1 MATDSVEAERFV
13 IQILVAAIEGR
24 CWRGVAVAV
33 KRGDGRWVDYEKT
46 AIERALGRAPLHGC
60 A

>member
-1 MATDSVEAERFV
+1 VEAERFV